1 MSRDTELPCE
11 TTGVIIC
18 GGGPT
23 GALLSA
29 LLHQLSVPNVI
40 LEREIDITTDPR
52 GIALDEDGIRLIQ
65 EIGMYDRIF
74 NRIGACYNFHFI
86 SGTGHDFEG
95 GTGHVGF
102 VFHKQPELERAIRDV
117 IAQSPFSELRSEA
130 TLTSITEDAD
140 TVIVEYIDRS
150 GSTVR
155 MRAPFLVGSDGKTGY
170 VRKKYLE
177 PKGIVMERC
186 EGTNYDETWVALNW
200 QIKLPTPDTHPEFP
214 LWKVGYTPEQVY
226 DLFFPIDFRF
236 LCNPLR
242 PSVCGRFG
250 PAADRLWR
258 FEFVVQAGEDPVK
271 MATFAETSRIIY
283 PYITHPGR
291 RYGLPLQVT
300 YPKDCIT
307 TLRSRPFSF
316 LARSCN
322 MWSMGRVVIAGDAA
336 HVFPPFGGQGI
347 ASGFRDASALAWR
360 LAHLYREPDSDHEE
374 LLRAWYMERKQQFEH
389 SLASTIRNGEFVTNG
404 DPWKAFI
411 RDWMF
416 WGINLIP
423 SWRRCFEKGSRAEG
437 MIRYKYQDGM
447 PFVPDLGRGLNLPQ
461 VYVRDLATNE
471 IVFSDD
477 LIYAQ
482 SKAGLFQIL
491 LLVDQSDK
499 AHHALKEIDGLSQS
513 TAGRLREDEATVL
526 IHDLK
531 AKYPDALSSPANIAR
546 IASGEEF
553 AADER
558 LCRNRPAPRH
568 YDPFKIQRE
577 AGPRATYIVLRPD
590 RFVYAACATVQELW
604 NALSSLP
611 TALHLKTDAG
621 T

>member
-29 LLHQLSVPNVI
+29 LLHQFSVPNVI
-40 LEREIDITTDPR
+40 LEREADITTDPR

-65 EIGMYDRIF
+65 AIGMYDRIF
-74 NRIGACYNFHFI
+74 TRIGACYNFHFV
-86 SGTGHDFEG
+86 SGTGHDLSRTPMLTTDLLTSEG

-130 TLTSITEDAD
+130 TLTSITEDAN
-140 TVIVEYIDRS
+140 TVRVEYIDRS

-155 MRAPFLVGSDGKTGY
+155 LRAPFLVGADGKT
-170 VRKKYLE
+170 
-177 PKGIVMERC
+177 
-186 EGTNYDETWVALNW
+186 GTNYDETWVALNW
-200 QIKLPTPDTHPEFP
+200 QINLPTPDTHPDFA

-250 PAADRLWR
+250 PPADRLWR
-258 FEFVVQAGEDPVK
+258 FEFVVQAGEDPVE
-271 MATFAETSRIIY
+271 MATFAKTSKIIY

-291 RYGLPLQVT
+291 RYGLPLQVS
-300 YPKDCIT
+300 YPEDCII

-322 MWSMGRVVIAGDAA
+322 MWAMGRVVIAGDAA

-404 DPWKAFI
+404 DPWKAFL
-411 RDWMF
+411 RDWIF
-416 WGINLIP
+416 WAIKLNP
-423 SWRRCFEKGSRAEG
+423 SWRRYFEKGSRAEG

-447 PFVPDLGRGLNLPQ
+447 PFVPNLGGGLNLPQ
-461 VYVRDLATNE
+461 VYARNLVTNE

-477 LIYAQ
+477 LIYAE
-482 SKAGLFQIL
+482 SKEGLFQIL

-499 AHHALKEIDGLSQS
+499 AQCALKEIHGLSQS

-531 AKYPDALSSPANIAR
+531 AESPDALSSSANIAR
-546 IASGEEF
+546 IASGDEF

-577 AGPRATYIVLRPD
+577 VGVRATYVVLRPD
-590 RFVYAACATVQELW
+590 RFVYAACATAQELW
-604 NALSSLP
+604 NALDSLP
-611 TALHLKTDAG
+611 AALHLKTDRQCHR
-621 T
+621 